1 MSPAASGSWL
11 LTLDR
16 GNSTLDCM
24 LRGPDTEHRANL
36 TPESRKELREFL
48 AGHLPCSAVGCS
60 AVLGG
65 LDAVA
70 RNLAD
75 LGVEMQLA
83 GRDLPCPLQ
92 LRYSTPETLGTDRWV
107 AALAAYRQWGA
118 ACVVDLGTA
127 TTVDLVDG
135 NGVYRGGAIAPGF
148 SALVTALAAQA
159 PALPATPPNT
169 GFGTPPESSNEA
181 VAMGVQIGFCGM
193 VERLVADMIEGEPG
207 PLPVLLTGGA
217 APHYLRHGRLNPVHV
232 PDLVHRGLGLLVGLP
247 CDS

>member
-1 MSPAASGSWL
+1 MAPASGSWL

-24 LRGPDTEHRANL
+24 LRGADAEDRASL
-36 TPESRKELREFL
+36 APESRAELREFL
-48 AGHLPCSAVGCS
+48 AGRLPGSAVGCS
-60 AVLGG
+60 AVQGG

-70 RNLAD
+70 GHLAD

-107 AALAAYRQWGA
+107 AALAAHRQWGA

-127 TTVDLVDG
+127 TTVDLVDR
-135 NGVYRGGAIAPGF
+135 NGVYRGGAIAPGY
-148 SALVTALAAQA
+148 SALVAALAAQA
-159 PALPATPPNT
+159 PALPAPPHDT
-169 GFGTPPESSNEA
+169 GFGTPPESSIEA

-193 VERLVADMIEGEPG
+193 VERLVSDMIEGQPEP
-207 PLPVLLTGGA
+207 PPVLLTGGA
-217 APHYLRHGRLNPVHV
+217 APHYLRHGRLTAVHV
-232 PDLVHRGLGLLVGLP
+232 PDLVHRGLGLLVGMP